1 MPFEIVRNDIT
12 NMQVD
17 AIVNAA
23 SRHPRVNAGVDSA
36 IHKKAGPA
44 LLEARKE
51 IGYIQPG
58 SAAITPAFNLDA
70 DYVIHAAT
78 PTWTDGLHGESQLL
92 RQAYDMCLDLAAKN
106 SCDSIAFPLLA
117 SGNHGFPKA
126 KALQIA
132 IAAFSDFL
140 MEHEMQ
146 IYLVVFGKE
155 SLKLSEKL
163 VKSVRSFIDENYVD
177 AYEQETYGG
186 FENTRRRG
194 RYAARKAMEPI
205 EDYED
210 VCCAPSVCG

>member
-70 DYVIHAAT
+70 ENVIHAAT
-78 PTWTDGLHGESQLL
+78 PHLDGWSAWRIPTAAAGIRYVFGLGCQKQLRLHCIPSVGFREPWFPQSKGFADSFGFD
-92 RQAYDMCLDLAAKN
+92 RNN
-106 SCDSIAFPLLA
+106 SCLSALL
-117 SGNHGFPKA
+117 
-126 KALQIA
+126 
-132 IAAFSDFL
+132 
-140 MEHEMQ
+140 
-146 IYLVVFGKE
+146 
-155 SLKLSEKL
+155 
-163 VKSVRSFIDENYVD
+163 
-177 AYEQETYGG
+177 
-186 FENTRRRG
+186 
-194 RYAARKAMEPI
+194 
-205 EDYED
+205 
-210 VCCAPSVCG
+210 